1 MRISTI
7 STSISSVVSRVIDV
21 VAGAGFAHV
30 RLALTVLRERLGN
43 WQEQY
48 LFGLAQCR
56 AANCAIAA
64 NPMPGKPGMACQQ
77 RHDGKFALAVFTT
90 PTVSTVRALS
100 QS

>member
-1 MRISTI
+1 MRNSTI

-21 VAGAGFAHV
+21 VTGAGFAHV
-30 RLALTVLRERLGN
+30 RLALAMFRERLGN

-48 LFGLAQCR
+48 LYGLAQCR
-56 AANCAIAA
+56 DAIRAIAA
-64 NPMPGKPGMACQQ
+64 NPMPGKPGMPCQM
-77 RHDGKFALAVFTT
+77 RHDGKFALAVFTP